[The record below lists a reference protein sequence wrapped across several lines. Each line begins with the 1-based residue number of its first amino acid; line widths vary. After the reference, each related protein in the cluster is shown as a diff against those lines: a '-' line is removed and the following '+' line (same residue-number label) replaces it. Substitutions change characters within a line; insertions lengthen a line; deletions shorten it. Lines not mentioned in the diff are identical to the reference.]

1 LGTVLAFLLVN
12 IEIADYFSEPG
23 STLTFQFTGNFA
35 RDMTYSIAWALYA
48 LVLLVVGIARR
59 IRAPRYAGLGLLG
72 VTILKLFFHD
82 LAQLDQLYRIGA
94 FVAVAAIAM
103 LASFAYQR
111 FYAAS
116 VKESAEVPEQP
127 GS

>member
-1 LGTVLAFLLVN
+1 MCLAFWLLN
-12 IEIADYFSEPG
+12 IEIADYFLPVG
-23 STLTFQFTGNFA
+23 AGLTLQFGGNLP
-35 RDMTYSIAWALYA
+35 RDMTYSIAWAAFA

-72 VTILKLFFHD
+72 VTILKVFFFD
-82 LAQLDQLYRIGA
+82 LARLDQLYRVGA
-94 FVAVAAIAM
+94 FVALAAIAM

-116 VKESAEVPEQP
+116 VKESAEPPPQPE
-127 GS
+127 S